1 MGPGFVIGFT
11 NRDSGRDT
19 DAVTA
24 IDRACFT
31 DGTVNVVAELERPWS
46 KVWVARAE
54 ESSEPRAFLIAWL
67 VADELHVL
75 SLGTLPAFRRQGM
88 GSALLRHALG
98 FARENGVRLVL
109 LEVRRSNEVAIAL
122 YRSLGFSATAVR
134 PHYYADNAED
144 AVEMSL
150 ELDPATG
157 AIQPGTDGVSI

>member
-1 MGPGFVIGFT
+1 MGPAFVIGFAE
-11 NRDSGRDT
+11 RDDRRDA
-19 DAVTA
+19 DAVAA

-31 DGTVNVVAELERPWS
+31 DGTVNVAAELERPWS
-46 KVWVARAE
+46 KVWVARPGE
-54 ESSEPRAFLIAWL
+54 RSEPQAFLIAWL

-75 SLGTLPAFRRQGM
+75 SLATLPVFRRKGL
-88 GSALLRHALG
+88 GSALLRHALV

-109 LEVRRSNEVAIAL
+109 LEVRRSNAIAIAL

-157 AIQPGTDGVSI
+157 AIRPGADGVSI